1 VSFAEREQA
10 RERERELERLIK
22 QGTGPAGPRGPVAEG
37 TFGGTPGPAGG
48 SPRGGFGPPGVRPGR
63 GRGVGPDEPDAPPE
77 GPPSFRRRG
86 RSSSRSPPHR

>member
-63 GRGVGPDEPDAPPE
+63 GRGVGPEEPDAPPE